1 MDMDTGCLGSTLMP
15 DSIYQPHLIR
25 IPCCQRIKPFQYR
38 RRKQQGITDQKQDF
52 FILLLGS
59 HKIGGGEKQTLNHQ
73 TSVSCKRVQNGG
85 ERGEKICG
93 SKKLQ
98 RSGVSTCLYC
108 LQEGI
113 EPGCLQK
120 PPFGGLPQNWARQR
134 HFISSI
140 IRQ

>member
-85 ERGEKICG
+85 ERERKFVAV
-93 SKKLQ
+93 KKLQ
-98 RSGVSTCLYC
+98 RSEVSKYL
-108 LQEGI
+108 
-113 EPGCLQK
+113 
-120 PPFGGLPQNWARQR
+120 FVLPAGRN
-134 HFISSI
+134 
-140 IRQ
+140 